1 MPADRASGI
10 ATTSS
15 VIASAGPEQFG
26 KGQNLGVA
34 RAIYTI
40 AMCRYQLQNLLLAQ
54 AVAREL
60 IVGDRIDGDG
70 GGRQPI
76 PQRLLPRS
84 LRAETG
90 SLQLQTSGNT
100 HAIHQCSAFFARAAE
115 REQTTEGNGLH
126 IRDVR

>member
-1 MPADRASGI
+1 MSRGQDIAKLLIFPCASKLAVRSGLMPVQYAGRSSFRYR

-70 GGRQPI
+70 GARQPI

-84 LRAETG
+84 LRAE
-90 SLQLQTSGNT
+90 
-100 HAIHQCSAFFARAAE
+100 
-115 REQTTEGNGLH
+115 
-126 IRDVR
+126 